1 MPASDNYSTELTQ
14 LREGLAS
21 EHVTVESNG
30 RRVTYRGVDE
40 IRKAIDYFEG
50 LGGKRRKRRT
60 RYKAASLGRY

>member
-1 MPASDNYSTELTQ
+1 MPASDNYAAELTQ

-40 IRKAIDYFEG
+40 IRKAIDYFGG
-50 LGGKRRKRRT
+50 LGGKRPKRRT
-60 RYKAASLGRY
+60 RYKAVSLGRY